1 MREICLLSLYNKLWI
16 PKVETQDIYQLIF
29 NGAVYIVHHNA
40 PVDGVMG
47 EIIYFVEQSTEAE
60 IVDEEWE
67 IR

>member
-1 MREICLLSLYNKLWI
+1 M
-16 PKVETQDIYQLIF
+16 ETQDIYQLIF